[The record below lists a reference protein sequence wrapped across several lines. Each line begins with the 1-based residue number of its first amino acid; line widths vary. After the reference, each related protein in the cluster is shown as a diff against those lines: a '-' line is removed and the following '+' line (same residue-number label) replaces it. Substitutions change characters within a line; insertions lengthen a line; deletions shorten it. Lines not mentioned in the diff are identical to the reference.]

1 MRSLVSLFLIFILTA
16 CGGNPVWLP
25 RAHKITIQQGN
36 LLDESM
42 LERVEVGMDREMVRN
57 LIGTPVIQTPFEQER
72 WDYVFTR
79 GPAGSA
85 ITARRVSILFEN
97 EKVARIDDNR
107 DLESGELPEQRYFW
121 EKKQ

>member
-1 MRSLVSLFLIFILTA
+1 
-16 CGGNPVWLP
+16 
-25 RAHKITIQQGN
+25 
-36 LLDESM
+36 M
-42 LERVEVGMDREMVRN
+42 LERVTVGMDREMVRN
-57 LIGTPVIQTPFEQER
+57 LIGTPVIQTPFEQDR

-97 EKVARIDDNR
+97 EKVASIDDNR
-107 DLESGELPEQRYFW
+107 DIESGELPEQRYFW